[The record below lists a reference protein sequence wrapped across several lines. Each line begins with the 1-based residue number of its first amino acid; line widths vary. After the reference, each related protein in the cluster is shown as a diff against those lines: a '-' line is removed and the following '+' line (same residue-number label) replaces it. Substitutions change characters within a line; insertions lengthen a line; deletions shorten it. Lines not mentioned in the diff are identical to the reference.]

1 MLKCFFYW
9 IVLCLL
15 LTLMS
20 KILGEDVTAVLFLL
34 FLVFGGCYGI
44 WEKIKNRK
52 QEKVLE
58 KTIKPFKTEPRN
70 KSDKSQSIL
79 EAKPTQSIFEPKPE
93 PKPEIIKEPKKV
105 KTVLKQSTINR
116 DVIEFDYVD
125 YHGNP
130 TRRKVRVREVD
141 ETYLEGY
148 DLNRRDTRT
157 FKIERIGDEIIE
169 LETGLISTK
178 EDWLRDNYDIEL
190 DDYLNYEYKEPTLE
204 VCFTGFK
211 KADREGL
218 ELDTELTGEFIIRK
232 SVTQN
237 LDILVC
243 GSNAGP
249 TKKAQAERQG
259 AIIYSEEEFRDI
271 YLQD

>member
-1 MLKCFFYW
+1 
-9 IVLCLL
+9 
-15 LTLMS
+15 MS
-20 KILGEDVTAVLFLL
+20 KILGEDVTAILFLL

-52 QEKVLE
+52 KEKVLE
-58 KTIKPFKTEPRN
+58 KTIKPFKTEPKN
-70 KSDKSQSIL
+70 KSDKSQTIL
-79 EAKPTQSIFEPKPE
+79 DTKPTQSIFEPETEPE
-93 PKPEIIKEPKKV
+93 SKISVEPKKV
-105 KTVLKQSTINR
+105 KTTPKQSTINR

-157 FKIERIGDEIIE
+157 FKLERIGDEIIE

-190 DDYLNYEYKEPTLE
+190 DDLDDDFKEYLNLDSKYNDPTLE

-211 KADREGL
+211 KADREEL
-218 ELDTELTGEFIIRK
+218 ELDAELTGDFIVRK

-259 AIIYSEEEFRDI
+259 VLILSEDEFRET
-271 YLQD
+271 YLNE